1 MSHVIKTMAD
11 TLPDDPWHSQFNT
24 PDWLK
29 ALIANGALGQK
40 TGAGIFR
47 KIGKTISVL
56 DIGKA
61 DYRPATG
68 EAAAEVVEILKLKD
82 PAEKFA
88 KLRAS
93 AHPKAQFMWACFRDL
108 FHRTAAHTTE
118 LQSIML

>member
-1 MSHVIKTMAD
+1 MSHVSKTMAD
-11 TLPDDPWHSQFNT
+11 TLPDDPWHSHFNT

-68 EAAAEVVEILKLKD
+68 QEAAEVVAILKLKD
-82 PAEKFA
+82 QAEKSA
-88 KLRAS
+88 KLRPRS
-93 AHPKAQFMWACFRDL
+93 TEEQRVGEKCGSTCSPWG
-108 FHRTAAHTTE
+108 AAY
-118 LQSIML
+118 S